1 MAGKKWSELSN
12 RQKTA
17 VLVAGSVQ
25 VSLLLTAL
33 VNIYRRPA
41 EEVRGSK
48 WMWTA
53 VSLINFVGPISYF
66 AFGRR
71 R

>member
-1 MAGKKWSELSN
+1 MARKKWSELSN

-25 VSLLLTAL
+25 VSLLLAAL
-33 VNIYRRPA
+33 VDIYLRPA
-41 EEVRGSK
+41 EEIRGSK

-53 VSLINFVGPISYF
+53 VSLINFVGPISYI
-66 AFGRR
+66 ALGRR

>member
-1 MAGKKWSELSN
+1 MARKKWSELSN

-25 VSLLLTAL
+25 VSLLLAAL
-33 VNIYRRPA
+33 VDIYRRPA
-41 EEVRGSK
+41 EEIRGSK

-53 VSLINFVGPISYF
+53 VSLINFVGPISYI
-66 AFGRR
+66 ALGRR